1 MLYFPQLASG
11 AVGQFPVVKNVV
23 QRTITNVLPD
33 GSTVKYADPGAP
45 LVQWQLQFQGLADSE
60 VAMLQQFFAA
70 CEGQLNAFTF
80 TDPLSNLL
88 LWSEDLTQPEWEA
101 STLLQFSTGVT
112 DPNGGTSATQ
122 ITNPTGADLTVQ
134 QTIAAPGWYWYVF
147 SAYVQGQ
154 AGVNIS
160 LLRQAGGISSPSVY
174 AMGSAWQRISLSG
187 QTSTTGETVT
197 VGVTIP
203 AGQSVTVF
211 GFQLEP
217 QPMASPYKPSYE
229 TGGVYTDAHFGSDTF
244 TVTTSAPDQNQCK
257 LTITAH

>member
-11 AVGQFPVVKNVV
+11 AVGQYPVSKNLV
-23 QRTITNVLPD
+23 QRTITNTLPD
-33 GSTVKYADPGAP
+33 GSVVKYADPGAP
-45 LVQWQLQFQGLADSE
+45 FVQWNLQFQGLADSE
-60 VAMLQQFFAA
+60 AALLQQFFAT

-88 LWSEDLTQPEWEA
+88 LWSEDLTQPAWQA
-101 STLLQFSTGVT
+101 STLLQFIASAS

-122 ITNPTGADLTVQ
+122 ITNPTGADLTIQ
-134 QTIAAPGWYWYVF
+134 QTISAPGWYSYAF
-147 SAYVQGQ
+147 SVYVQSQ
-154 AGVNIS
+154 AGVTVT
-160 LLRQAGGISSPSVY
+160 LLRQTGGVSSTSLCTAGP
-174 AMGSAWQRISLSG
+174 AWQRASLIG
-187 QTSTTGETVT
+187 QTNTIAATVT

-217 QPMASPYKPSYE
+217 QPAVSPYKPSYE
-229 TGGVYTDAHFGSDTF
+229 TGGVYANAHFSGDTLA
-244 TVTTSAPDQNQCK
+244 VTTTAPNRNQCT

>member
-1 MLYFPQLASG
+1 MLYFPQLVSG
-11 AVGQFPVVKNVV
+11 AVGQFPVIKNVI

-45 LVQWQLQFQGLADSE
+45 LVQWQLQYQGLADSE
-60 VAMLQQFFAA
+60 IGTLQQFFAV
-70 CEGQLNAFTF
+70 CEGQLNVFTF

-88 LWSEDLTQPEWEA
+88 LWSEDLTQPEWQA
-101 STLLQFSTGVT
+101 STLLQFSTGAP

-122 ITNPTGADLTVQ
+122 VTNPTGADMTVQ
-134 QTIAAPGWYWYVF
+134 QTIAAPGWYCYALSV
-147 SAYVQGQ
+147 YVQSQTG
-154 AGVNIS
+154 ANIS
-160 LLRQAGGISSPSVY
+160 LLRQAGGIASPSVY
-174 AMGSAWQRISLSG
+174 ATGSAWQRISLSG

-197 VGVTIP
+197 AGITIP

-217 QPMASPYKPSYE
+217 QPIASAYKSSYE
-229 TGGVYTDAHFGSDTF
+229 TGGVYTDAHFADDGF
-244 TVTTSAPDQNQCK
+244 TVTTSAPNQNQCK